1 MGILVVYAFVP
12 IGFFLIQLYV
22 FLFSLTRQLTH
33 RSLENP
39 CVHKVLEVRISEVR
53 LHELC
58 LFLQHGS
65 DDVDNVIIEGNLSHL
80 LATVANGICKVNTC
94 YWQIFITVFMNCI
107 PCPFD
112 CKTLLLFKKGG
123 GLILP
128 NNPTSEVAI

>member
-1 MGILVVYAFVP
+1 MLL
-12 IGFFLIQLYV
+12 LIQLYV

-39 CVHKVLEVRISEVR
+39 CVHKVLEVRISKVR
-53 LHELC
+53 QHELC
-58 LFLQHGS
+58 LFFQHGS
-65 DDVDNVIIEGNLSHL
+65 DDVDDVIIEGNLSHL
-80 LATVANGICKVNTC
+80 PATVANGICKVNTC

>member
-1 MGILVVYAFVP
+1 MEV
-12 IGFFLIQLYV
+12 GF
-22 FLFSLTRQLTH
+22 
-33 RSLENP
+33 
-39 CVHKVLEVRISEVR
+39 CKVR
-53 LHELC
+53 LHDLC